1 MSGGRF
7 DYIQYRI
14 SQAADEV
21 NQYIRRCESDER
33 DEYGYKPEYSP
44 ETLQKFRECELTLRK
59 ASVMLHR
66 VDYLASGDDGEDS
79 FHSRLDKELSELD
92 QGDNN
97 EFTR

>member
-21 NQYIRRCESDER
+21 NQYIRMCESDER

-66 VDYLASGDDGEDS
+66 VDYLSSGDDGEES
-79 FHSRLDKELSELD
+79 FCSRWEHDLLALD
-92 QGDNN
+92 QRDNDV
-97 EFTR
+97 TKS